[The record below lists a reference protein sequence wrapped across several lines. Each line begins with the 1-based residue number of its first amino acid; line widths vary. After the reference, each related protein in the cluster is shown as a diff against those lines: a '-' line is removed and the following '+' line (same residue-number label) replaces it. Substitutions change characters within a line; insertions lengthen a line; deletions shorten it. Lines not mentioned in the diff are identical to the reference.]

1 MPIARCYPRPFSR
14 LTSALLT
21 ALVALLTAGCS
32 PSDRL
37 QQIRDAGVLR
47 VVTRNGPTT
56 YYEDRHGATGLEYEL
71 ARRFAKEI
79 GVELRIE
86 TESSYEEIFD
96 AVSKGRVD
104 VAAAGLAMSAD
115 RLEHI
120 QYGPSYQ
127 DVEHLLIVRADR
139 MPPKTPEDLQG
150 LNIVVAAGSTR
161 AEVLREMK
169 QSLPGLNWTESN
181 DVETVDLLDQVDAGQ
196 IDATI
201 VNSDEFIANRGF
213 YPNLRSTQR
222 IGRTSQLAWAIGK
235 GTDHESLQQALQTF
249 FEALRSSGE
258 LARLIERFAG
268 HHQDNSQRES
278 AYFGESVQKTL
289 PRYRDMIMQVA
300 DDYDMDWRLLAAI
313 SYAESSW
320 NPSAVSPT
328 GVRGLMM
335 LTTSTARAMGIAN
348 REHPLQSLRGGA
360 RYLRILKQR
369 LPERIAEPDRTW
381 FTLAAYNIGL
391 GHLED
396 ARKLAQKQGKD
407 PDRWADV
414 KEVLPLLAK
423 RQYYEKARHG
433 YVQGREPVRYVQAIR
448 YYYNLLTW
456 DDIARTRTPPA
467 RSTDQYL
474 PDLIDAELNAL

>member
-1 MPIARCYPRPFSR
+1 MPTPRRFSR
-14 LTSALLT
+14 LAVSLLTMLT
-21 ALVALLTAGCS
+21 ALLLAGCS

-56 YYEDRHGATGLEYEL
+56 YYEDRHGPTGLEYEL
-71 ARRFAKEI
+71 ALRFAQEI

-86 TESSYEEIFD
+86 TEASYEEIFD
-96 AVSKGRVD
+96 AVNKGHVD
-104 VAAAGLAMSAD
+104 IAAAGLAVSAD
-115 RLEHI
+115 RLDRV

-127 DVEHLLIVRADR
+127 DVEHLVIVRADR
-139 MPPKTPEDLQG
+139 KPPKTAEDLQG

-161 AEVLREMK
+161 AEMLRQMQE
-169 QSLPGLNWTESN
+169 SLPDLNWTESS
-181 DVETVDLLDQVDAGQ
+181 DVETVDLLDQLDAGQ

-213 YPNLRSTQR
+213 YPNLRATLR
-222 IGRTSQLAWAIGK
+222 IGPTSQLAWAIGK
-235 GTDHESLQQALQTF
+235 GTDHDSLQQALQAF
-249 FEALRSSGE
+249 FEELRSSGE
-258 LARLIERFAG
+258 LAQLIERFAG
-268 HHQDNSQRES
+268 HNQDNSQRES
-278 AYFGESVQKTL
+278 AYFGESVQKVL
-289 PRYRDMIMQVA
+289 PRYRDMIVQVA

-320 NPSAVSPT
+320 NPNAVSAT

-335 LTTSTARAMGIAN
+335 LTTSTAKAMGIAN

-360 RYLRILKQR
+360 RYLRVLKQQ
-369 LPERIAEPDRTW
+369 LPERIGEPDRTW
-381 FTLAAYNIGL
+381 LTLVAYNIGL

-396 ARKLAQKQGKD
+396 ARKLTQKLGKD
-407 PDRWADV
+407 PDRWTDV
-414 KEVLPLLAK
+414 KEALPLLAK

-456 DDIARTRTPPA
+456 GDIAKTRTPPA
-467 RSTDQYL
+467 KSTEQYL